1 MKKLFTLI
9 AGMLLVSG
17 SASAQLRWMNLATN
31 GDMEGEQS
39 ATWSSFWC
47 HDWRQGVEF
56 DPESGQQYSEPAAN
70 ATVEDPPC
78 MFQGFAEIVEDPV
91 NPGNHCARV
100 IIRSK
105 EEADETGTATFD
117 TQNNKPD
124 WCEWDSQFFV
134 YATEPIPEGQQVRL
148 TLKVR
153 AEKAGT
159 FQTQAHYAP
168 GDYNHYQL
176 FGDVNYTTEWKT
188 YTLGPV
194 VVSSSHTQSGNG
206 KEFQSVA
213 FNLSTMQD
221 GNTIYFDDVKLEV
234 KDPEPEKEFEGWYN
248 FLRNGT
254 LSNDVMP
261 QNNKYTNFTGR
272 NGIDGIDRPAE
283 VVNDPVDG
291 QPAMKVTTVIYERTE
306 EVPVLDEDGNPKLD
320 EDGNPQVEEVKY
332 WTKKL
337 YNEAGEARDTTMAS
351 NAPNSA
357 GVIQDWQTQ
366 FFVSI
371 PHTLGLGQKYKVKF
385 SARADIP
392 TQIQSQVHAAPGSY
406 LHYVAIGN
414 FDLTEEWQDFETD
427 EMSIEDNQKGTW
439 TIAFNCNQGKEQEVG
454 INNIYFRFQE
464 FSINSAE
471 VTEEDRVLASEDIIG
486 QLAAK
491 GSDGTQLKVDVTKAL
506 EVLGLENAEDLLEGK
521 AYIKVSFK
529 DEEDNVKWQ
538 DVQPDYFVDANGFYA
553 EDGVNIAYN
562 EDDTEGNIVVFDI
575 FNEGIEANA
584 IDTKLI
590 FSVPEENAPED
601 GYARRAWSYMYNISL
616 MGEEAYQQAL
626 AVTDVKTA
634 SKKSGAIFDL
644 SGRRVAKATKGLY
657 IKDGKKFFVK

>member
-9 AGMLLVSG
+9 AGLLLASG
-17 SASAQLRWMNLATN
+17 ASAQLRWMNLATN
-31 GDMEGEQS
+31 SDLEGEQS

-47 HDWRQGVEF
+47 HDWREGVEF
-56 DPESGQQYSEPAAN
+56 DAESEQRYDESSMTETSPGQ
-70 ATVEDPPC
+70 
-78 MFQGFAEIVEDPV
+78 FQGFAEVVEDPV
-91 NPGNHCARV
+91 LPGNHCARV
-100 IIRSK
+100 VIRTK
-105 EEADETGTATFD
+105 AEADEKGNPTID

-124 WCEWDSQFFV
+124 WTEWDSQFFI
-134 YATEPIPEGQQVRL
+134 YATEPIPQGQQVRL
-148 TLKVR
+148 TLKIR
-153 AEKAGT
+153 GEKAGT
-159 FQTQAHYAP
+159 LQTQAHYKP

-194 VVSSSHTQSGNG
+194 IASADHCKNGDG

-221 GNTIYFDDVKLEV
+221 GNTVYFDDIKLEV
-234 KDPEPEKEFEGWYN
+234 KDPEPEKEFEGWFN

-261 QNNKYTNFTGR
+261 QNKQYTNFTAR

-283 VVNDPVDG
+283 IVNDPTDG
-291 QPAMKVTTVIYERTE
+291 QPAMKVTTVIYEKTE
-306 EVPVLDEDGNPKLD
+306 EVPVLDEEGNPKLD
-320 EDGNPQVEEVKY
+320 EEGNPQVEEVKY
-332 WTKKL
+332 WTKKF
-337 YNEAGEARDTTMAS
+337 YNEAGEAHDSLMAS
-351 NAPNSA
+351 NLPNSA

-371 PHTLGLGQKYKVKF
+371 PHTLGLNQKYKVKF

-392 TQIQSQVHAAPGSY
+392 TQIQSQVHANPGGY
-406 LHYVAIGN
+406 IHYEAIGN

-427 EMSIEDNQKGTW
+427 EMSIADNQKGTW

-464 FSINSAE
+464 FSVNSAD
-471 VTEEDRVLASEDIIG
+471 VTEEEKVLASEDVIA
-486 QLAAK
+486 QVPAK
-491 GSDGTQLKVDVTKAL
+491 GGKGTQMKIDVTKAL
-506 EVLGLENAEDLLEGK
+506 EVLGLTSAQDLLEGK

-529 DEEDNVKWQ
+529 DDQDNVQWQ
-538 DVQPDYFVDANGFYA
+538 DVQPDYFVDANGYFNE
-553 EDGVNIAYN
+553 EDGINIAYN
-562 EDDTEGNIVVFDI
+562 EDDTEDNIVAFDI
-575 FNEGIEANA
+575 FNEAIETTGTIA
-584 IDTKLI
+584 TKLI
-590 FSVPEENAPED
+590 FSVPEENAED
-601 GYARRAWSYMYNISL
+601 GYARRAWSYEYNISL
-616 MGEEAYQQAL
+616 MGEEAYKEAL
-626 AVTDVKTA
+626 AVKDLKTV
-634 SKKSGAIFDL
+634 SKKSGAIYDL